1 MMIGEESETKEFIR
15 GQAQLWKHMQGYLET
30 HLLRLAVEL
39 GIPDLIHDH
48 GNPITLTELATKL
61 PIPTLNLDKFKQTM
75 KFMVHMN
82 LFAADE
88 TDGETKYSLTPASKL
103 LLLKPNNNNK
113 SLAKF
118 VLMNTDPMELSWPSL
133 GHAEW
138 NAMLVEGLDCG
149 TSIMVDALVEGL
161 RREKV
166 IDEGVATTMVDVGGN
181 TGTVSKAIAN
191 AFPQLKCY
199 VLDIAPVVERVTESH
214 PQLEF
219 VVGDMFVLVPNADL
233 VLLKSVL
240 HDFQDDVCIKILK
253 NCKEAINPK
262 NGKLIVVDILI
273 DDQMP
278 EFGHARL
285 GMAMAMTI
293 AGVEHVGGDM
303 FVSIPKGDAIFMKC
317 YEALPDEGKVIVVET
332 IVPAVPNPNN
342 ATRLSYTYGLLMMAL
357 SSKVKERTK
366 EEFEALAK
374 KSGFAGIRLAC
385 DACSLWVIEFLKMI

>member
-1 MMIGEESETKEFIR
+1 MIVEESDTKEFIA
-15 GQAQLWKHMQGYLET
+15 GQAQLWKHMHGHLET

-61 PIPTLNLDKFKQTM
+61 PIQTLNLDKFKQTL

-88 TDGETKYSLTPASKL
+88 TDGETKYSLTPASNL

-113 SLAKF
+113 SLAKL
-118 VLMNTDPMELSWPSL
+118 VLMNTDPMELSWVGHLRESL
-133 GHAEW
+133 GGTKSCIELFFGAKFGAQLEDAEW
-138 NAMLVEGLDCG
+138 NAMLIEGLDCG

-181 TGTVSKAIAN
+181 SGTVAKGIAN
-191 AFPQLKCY
+191 AFPLLKCY
-199 VLDIAPVVERVTESH
+199 VLDIAPVVERVAEKH

-240 HDFQDDVCIKILK
+240 HDFQDDECIKILK

-262 NGKLIVVDILI
+262 KGKLILVDILI

-285 GMAMAMTI
+285 GMAMVMTI
-293 AGVEHVGGDM
+293 AGG
-303 FVSIPKGDAIFMKC
+303 
-317 YEALPDEGKVIVVET
+317 
-332 IVPAVPNPNN
+332 
-342 ATRLSYTYGLLMMAL
+342 
-357 SSKVKERTK
+357 KERTK
-366 EEFEALAK
+366 KEFESLIYE
-374 KSGFAGIRLAC
+374 SGFSHYKIISIAALESII
-385 DACSLWVIEFLKMI
+385 VVYP